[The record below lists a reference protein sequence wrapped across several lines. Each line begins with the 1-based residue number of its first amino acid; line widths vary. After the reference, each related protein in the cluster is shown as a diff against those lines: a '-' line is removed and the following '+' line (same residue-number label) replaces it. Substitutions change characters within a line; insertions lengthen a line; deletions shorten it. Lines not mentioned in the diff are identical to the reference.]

1 MPVEAQENRTRPR
14 VGVSSVAGGFVG
26 ATQGVLGGLSP
37 RVGIQIDDTT
47 AVYLQSQWLVG
58 EFLSEPGRGLAGAL
72 LHALMF
78 DVTIAGR
85 YQFGAGPSLD
95 YVFGCDDAHQSACR
109 GAGAYFGVD
118 LRVAVLAGYTRSTG
132 RAGPVFSFDIHPT
145 WLGDDA
151 LVTMLL
157 GIGYEVS

>member
-1 MPVEAQENRTRPR
+1 MTTNTKLPSTHGHAASFARLASIPLLLVALATMPVEAQENRTRPR
-14 VGVSSVAGGFVG
+14 VGVS
-26 ATQGVLGGLSP
+26 
-37 RVGIQIDDTT
+37 
-47 AVYLQSQWLVG
+47 
-58 EFLSEPGRGLAGAL
+58 
-72 LHALMF
+72 
-78 DVTIAGR
+78 
-85 YQFGAGPSLD
+85 
-95 YVFGCDDAHQSACR
+95 R

-157 GIGYEVS
+157 GIGCEVS